1 MFSLGLIFEEVII
14 CKKMDQKI
22 RNKGTLEMPQLNPKI
37 APEEPL
43 ECSVGTLKFPPENLK
58 NTATCNTE
66 DYLGAL

>member
-1 MFSLGLIFEEVII
+1 
-14 CKKMDQKI
+14 
-22 RNKGTLEMPQLNPKI
+22 MPQLNPKI